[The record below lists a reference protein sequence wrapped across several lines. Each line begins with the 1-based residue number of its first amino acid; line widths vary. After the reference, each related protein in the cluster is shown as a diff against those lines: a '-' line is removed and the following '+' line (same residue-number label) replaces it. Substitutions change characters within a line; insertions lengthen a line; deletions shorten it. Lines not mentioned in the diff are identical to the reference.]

1 MGLLEAYL
9 RAVGAGAALRSG
21 VEVRCSRGFVLAS
34 SASLILPAVLA
45 VGMALNAYFYGLE
58 FVISLRFAL
67 MVVSTVMVYEVT
79 TRIVSERVSLTLG
92 TLEDMCTSL
101 VLTASGARGLTCGG
115 GRVELRF
122 RGQPKGACVVTL
134 HVPSARVPISLRASQ
149 RELRAIVERLRHPLS
164 ELLAKM
170 LDCGVR
176 ALELR
181 GFRGASIELPGRS
194 ADLPGVWLRAE
205 FVTASP
211 RESVSCVAELVRALG
226 DGEAVA
232 SLASAAI
239 EAGVAECDVGG
250 MYEDLLSYHETFFGE
265 RARAVLER
273 LIQRA
278 SGEDRAPRDLAVV
291 RAWRRMIA
299 ARRAKRSGLARG

>member
-45 VGMALNAYFYGLE
+45 VGMALNAYLYGLE
-58 FVISLRFAL
+58 FVASLRFAL
-67 MVVSTVMVYEVT
+67 VVVSTVMVYEVT
-79 TRIVSERVSLTLG
+79 TRIISERVSLTLG
-92 TLEDMCTSL
+92 TLEGMCTSL
-101 VLTASGARGLTCGG
+101 VLTASGAEGLTRGG

-122 RGQPKGACVVTL
+122 RGQPRGACVVTL
-134 HVPSARVPISLRASQ
+134 RVPSARVPVSLKASQ
-149 RELRAIVERLRHPLS
+149 RELRAMVERLRHPIS
-164 ELLAKM
+164 ELLARM

-181 GFRGASIELPGRS
+181 GFRGASIELPGGS

-278 SGEDRAPRDLAVV
+278 SGESRAPRDLAVV

-299 ARRAKRSGLARG
+299 ARRAKRGGLARG